1 MEHTLNEE
9 DLYVTLSD
17 LFAASNI
24 NYENIASVARQFP
37 IKYVESIL
45 FNYIAPI
52 CHYNVITSY
61 CMAFDSTSIINAVNN
76 IKKNENRFINR
87 IKIRILAVYFK
98 FKFKDEWQKLK
109 SLL

>member
-1 MEHTLNEE
+1 VEHTLNEE

-24 NYENIASVARQFP
+24 DYENIASVARQFP
-37 IKYVESIL
+37 IKYVESVL

-76 IKKNENRFINR
+76 IKKNENVLLIESKFVFWLS
-87 IKIRILAVYFK
+87 IL
-98 FKFKDEWQKLK
+98 
-109 SLL
+109 SLNLRMNGKN

>member
-24 NYENIASVARQFP
+24 DYENIASVARQFP
-37 IKYVESIL
+37 IKYVESIS

-76 IKKNENRFINR
+76 IKKM
-87 IKIRILAVYFK
+87 KIVLLIESKFVFWLSIL
-98 FKFKDEWQKLK
+98 
-109 SLL
+109 SLNLRMNGKN

>member
-24 NYENIASVARQFP
+24 NYENIASVARQFS
-37 IKYVESIL
+37 IKHIESVL

-76 IKKNENRFINR
+76 IKKK
-87 IKIRILAVYFK
+87 KIVLLIESK
-98 FKFKDEWQKLK
+98 FVFWLSIS
-109 SLL
+109 SLNLRMNGKN

>member
-24 NYENIASVARQFP
+24 DYENIASVARQFP

-52 CHYNVITSY
+52 CHYN
-61 CMAFDSTSIINAVNN
+61 VNN